1 MADYAMPI
9 PSGLEASDQLS
20 LSIGRVCREDVFL
33 EQWCRQLFLALVGAG
48 LGLYLRPASIEQLI
62 DGCRLMLSNSG
73 VPDRWQ
79 TAGDDALVAAKAAH
93 KERNRVVHDMW
104 LPAGQGD
111 DDLAS
116 WDVHQAQKKTLSF
129 KATPKSLTDV
139 ARTLN
144 RLSRA
149 NQRVSNLGF
158 GMVSL
163 VLFPGGGPELA
174 DDATLSIVEDKF
186 DLIANGG
193 ARPRGSTE

>member
-1 MADYAMPI
+1 MADYEMPI

-20 LSIGRVCREDVFL
+20 LSIGRVCREDVIL
-33 EQWCRQLFLALVGAG
+33 EQSCKQVFLALVGAG
-48 LGLYLRPASIEQLI
+48 LGLYLRPESIEQLI

-79 TAGDDALVAAKAAH
+79 TAGDDALIAAKAAH
-93 KERNRVVHDMW
+93 KDRNRVVHDMW
-104 LPAGQGD
+104 IPAGQGD

-116 WDVHQAQKKTLSF
+116 WNLHQAQEKTPSF
-129 KATPKSLTDV
+129 KATPESLTDA

-158 GMVSL
+158 GMASL
-163 VLFPGGGPELA
+163 VQLPGGGPELA

-186 DLIANGG
+186 ELIANGG
-193 ARPRGSTE
+193 ARPHGSTE